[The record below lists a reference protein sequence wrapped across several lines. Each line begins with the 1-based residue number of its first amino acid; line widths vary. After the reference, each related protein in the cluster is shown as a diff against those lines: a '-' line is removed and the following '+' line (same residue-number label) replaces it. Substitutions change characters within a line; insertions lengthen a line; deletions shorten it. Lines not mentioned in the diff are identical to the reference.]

1 MKKVMIIA
9 AIVKALTSRNIA
21 ASSGP
26 PTSGEHQEMDH
37 RFLRSGCRFDMGRT
51 MAQPICE
58 SRQKPDRQDE
68 IHQNEDGRICNIDR
82 ILSVILCR
90 QSQQM
95 SRGVGTSQ
103 QPSRSG

>member
-26 PTSGEHQEMDH
+26 STSGEHQEMDH
-37 RFLRSGCRFDMGRT
+37 RFLRSSCRFDMGRT
-51 MAQPICE
+51 MAQPICG

-68 IHQNEDGRICNIDR
+68 IHEDGRICYIDR